1 MCCGKAAN
9 RYTSPKTK
17 PPAPTRPE
25 SVPAVFSMLSS
36 AFCLLSSVRYGRA
49 GKTPCMAIQKFTVR
63 NGIML
68 LCGKLPPAG

>member
-1 MCCGKAAN
+1 MLRQSREPLHASKN
-9 RYTSPKTK
+9 KT
-17 PPAPTRPE
+17 AGTHSSRV
-25 SVPAVFSMLSS
+25 SAGGFSMLSS